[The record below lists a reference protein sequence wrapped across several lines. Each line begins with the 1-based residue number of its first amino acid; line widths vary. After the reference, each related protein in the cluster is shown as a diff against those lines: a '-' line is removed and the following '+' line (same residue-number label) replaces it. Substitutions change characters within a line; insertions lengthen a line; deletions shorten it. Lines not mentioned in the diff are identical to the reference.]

1 MLYTQLV
8 LKLKIHSKLLNQN
21 VDRTEIVTM
30 QYQFLLLHDLY
41 AIWLVF
47 FEFLIFFILIS
58 RFFRQVKL

>member
-8 LKLKIHSKLLNQN
+8 FKLKIHSKLLNQN

-41 AIWLVF
+41 AIWPVF
-47 FEFLIFFILIS
+47 SEFLIFFILIS